1 VTFQHDTVFIDHDRG
16 DVPES
21 GNAVCD
27 FPDLAFGMYP
37 RIPRIYQERS
47 RRTELYLAG

>member
-1 VTFQHDTVFIDHDRG
+1 MTFRHDTVFIDHDR
-16 DVPES
+16 DESPEG

-37 RIPRIYQERS
+37 RIPRIHQERS
-47 RRTELYLAG
+47 WWTEFYLAG